1 MPKAQETILELQF
14 DALTH
19 NYNYIKS
26 KLNPK
31 TKFQLIVQYQI
42 VF

>member
-1 MPKAQETILELQF
+1 MPKAQETILELKF

-26 KLNPK
+26 KLNPIFK
-31 TKFQLIVQYQI
+31 INVLV
-42 VF
+42 